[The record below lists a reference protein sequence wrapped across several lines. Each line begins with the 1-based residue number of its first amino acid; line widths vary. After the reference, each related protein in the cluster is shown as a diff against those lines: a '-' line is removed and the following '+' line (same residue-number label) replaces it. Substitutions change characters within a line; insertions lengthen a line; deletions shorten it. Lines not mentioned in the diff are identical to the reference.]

1 MKKII
6 KNFILLIFCLNT
18 FFISNTYSSEIFV
31 VLKINNNI
39 ITNIDIDNEYRYLIA
54 LNKELKKLDKKRTML
69 IAKESIVKEKIKET
83 EIKKYFDISVTN
95 KFMRRIM
102 INFIKKLGMK
112 TELEFRNY
120 LSEYNLDYENVKKK
134 ISIEAAWNDIVY
146 KKFIKS
152 VEIDKKKIEE
162 KINNLLLNKEKR
174 ISYSLSEILFNLEKE
189 DNSNNQYKDI
199 EKSILEIGFKN
210 TANIYSLSD
219 SGKLGGKIGWIS
231 ENQISKMIKDKL
243 ANLEIG
249 EYTKPIAIPGGML
262 ILKLNDK
269 KVEEKKLDFDE
280 EFKKQISYEK
290 NKQLE
295 RFSKIYFNKI
305 KKNSIVSE

>member
-305 KKNSIVSE
+305 KKKSILSE